1 MIAQSEL
8 TKYLGLPIDS
18 IGDSLTFPKLV
29 EDIALNTRNKLRE
42 DFKSYLEEM
51 DFKFRNSKDRTSK
64 YYVANTSERT
74 IITMLGEITYK
85 RTLYRD
91 KYDKSS
97 YYCYVDEKLGIGK
110 YYRYTNDVA
119 ALACECY
126 SNENSM
132 IKVGEELG
140 DRIYS
145 SFTLEDTRDHALP
158 RQTIYNLLKRSK
170 EVRINPQEEK
180 KKVSDL
186 YVLMDEKYIGND
198 LMLKSSLIVEGLDT
212 SNKKRHSYIN
222 KSYYSS
228 YNSDFSSNL
237 IDHINNRYDLDSIK
251 AIHVLADGG
260 TWIKNVSAELKFP
273 NITNTRYLCRFH
285 FHQALWRI
293 CKDKEIYN
301 KLVNYL
307 YKDDKDSLY
316 KLMNSIEDDKNIND
330 IKYIKNNYKE
340 IQNTIHLKG
349 MNCAMEQAISH
360 HIASQFS
367 NVPKAYSPSNIN
379 RYLSYRDNYRNGEN
393 MKLLFLKALDD
404 KSDDDV
410 AIVNKETLDFSM
422 FDYSPNEHLYTT
434 MLGTGKNIAKFNK
447 H

>member
-1 MIAQSEL
+1 
-8 TKYLGLPIDS
+8 
-18 IGDSLTFPKLV
+18 
-29 EDIALNTRNKLRE
+29 
-42 DFKSYLEEM
+42 M
-51 DFKFRNSKDRTSK
+51 DYKFRYSKDRTSR
-64 YYVANTSERT
+64 YYVANTSNRT

-85 RTLYRD
+85 RTLYRSRDD
-91 KYDKSS
+91 KS

-126 SNENSM
+126 ANENSM

-140 DRIYS
+140 DRIHS
-145 SFTLEDTRDHALP
+145 SFSLEDTRVYALP
-158 RQTIYNLLKRSK
+158 RQTVFNLLKRSK
-170 EVRINPQEEK
+170 EIRTKPQEEK
-180 KKVSDL
+180 KKVTDL

-198 LMLKSSLIVEGLDT
+198 LMLKSSLVVEGLDV
-212 SNKKRHSYIN
+212 SNKKRHSYMN

-228 YNSDFSSNL
+228 YNKDFASNL
-237 IDHINNRYDLDSIK
+237 IEHINNRYDLDSLK

-260 TWIKNVSAELKFP
+260 TWIKNVSDELKFP
-273 NITNTRYLCRFH
+273 NVSNTKYLCRFH
-285 FHQALWRI
+285 FHKALWRMS
-293 CKDKEIYN
+293 KDKEIYD
-301 KLVNYL
+301 KLINYL
-307 YKDDKDSLY
+307 YNNDKDNLY
-316 KLMNSIEDDKNIND
+316 ELMKSIEDDKNIND

-393 MKLLFLKALDD
+393 MKQLFLKSLND
-404 KSDDDV
+404 KNDNNDV
-410 AIVNKETLDFSM
+410 AIVNKETLNFSM
-422 FDYSPNEHLYTT
+422 FDYKPGEHLYTT

>member
-8 TKYLGLPIDS
+8 IKYLSLPINS
-18 IGDSLTFPKLV
+18 VGDSLTFPKLV
-29 EDIALNTRNKLRE
+29 EDIASNTRNKLRE
-42 DFKSYLEEM
+42 DFKAYLEEM
-51 DFKFRNSKDRTSK
+51 DYKFRYSKDRTSR
-64 YYVANTSERT
+64 YYVANTSNRT

-85 RTLYRD
+85 RTLYRSRDD
-91 KYDKSS
+91 KS

-126 SNENSM
+126 ANENSM

-140 DRIYS
+140 DRIHS
-145 SFTLEDTRDHALP
+145 SFSLEDTRAYALP
-158 RQTIYNLLKRSK
+158 RQTVFNLLKRSK
-170 EVRINPQEEK
+170 EIRTKPQEEK
-180 KKVSDL
+180 KKVTDL

-198 LMLKSSLIVEGLDT
+198 LMLKSSLVVEGLDV
-212 SNKKRHSYIN
+212 SNKKRHSYMN

-228 YNSDFSSNL
+228 YNKDFASNL
-237 IDHINNRYDLDSIK
+237 IEHINNRYDLDSLK

-260 TWIKNVSAELKFP
+260 TWIKNVSDELKFP
-273 NITNTRYLCRFH
+273 NVSNTKYLCRFH
-285 FHQALWRI
+285 FHKALWRI
-293 CKDKEIYN
+293 SKDKEIYD
-301 KLVNYL
+301 KLINYL
-307 YKDDKDSLY
+307 YNNDKDNLY
-316 KLMNSIEDDKNIND
+316 ELMKSIENDKNIND

-393 MKLLFLKALDD
+393 MKQLFLKSLND
-404 KSDDDV
+404 KNDNNDV
-410 AIVNKETLDFSM
+410 AIVNKETLNFSM
-422 FDYSPNEHLYTT
+422 FDYKPGEHLYTT